1 MYIMNSRE
9 KLGSSKDNKSTVIY
23 EATHTEEIR

>member
-1 MYIMNSRE
+1 MYIMESRE
-9 KLGSSKDNKSTVIY
+9 ELETKDNKSTVNY